1 MVRSKTKREPEYIED
16 VEIVDAGSEGM
27 SVAKPEGRV
36 VFIPFGVPGDVVD
49 IEVYK
54 RKKNFFEGKIL
65 NFKKQSEKRVEPVC
79 QHFGLCGG
87 CKWQHMDYQWQ
98 TYYKQKQVKDNFDRI
113 GKIEYP
119 EIRPIWAA
127 RNSLPTATSWN
138 TPSRTANGLPM
149 AHPLAPMMKNTAKV
163 SVSTCPSFS
172 TVWST
177 SRNAIYRLTRQTTS
191 ACLSGGSL

>member
-1 MVRSKTKREPEYIED
+1 MARNKAKREPEYIED

-65 NFKKQSEKRVEPVC
+65 NFKKMSDKRVEPVC

-87 CKWQHMDYQWQ
+87 CKWQQMAYEWQ
-98 TYYKQKQVKDNFDRI
+98 IQYKQKQVKDNFDRI

-119 EIRPIWAA
+119 EIRPILGCEKQFFY
-127 RNSLPTATSWN
+127 RNKLEYNFSNRKWLTD
-138 TPSRTANGLPM
+138 G
-149 AHPLAPMMKNTAKV
+149 AP
-163 SVSTCPSFS
+163 
-172 TVWST
+172 
-177 SRNAIYRLTRQTTS
+177 
-191 ACLSGGSL
+191 GSHDE